1 MSLIVSELIGGEQP
15 FDDPAE
21 QKSLLD
27 KVIGAVKEVLTPR
40 LDPCHFST
48 ELIEAATL
56 CTKSGTRAAT
66 LAFQVERKSLFDRST
81 TVSLSELIGGGQ
93 PETSPCDMI
102 EVQVDTKDGNKTL
115 FDRID

>member
-15 FDDPAE
+15 SDDPAE
-21 QKSLLD
+21 QKSRLD
-27 KVIGAVKEVLTPR
+27 KVIGAVKEVLTHR
-40 LDPCHFST
+40 MDPCHFST
-48 ELIEAATL
+48 ELIAAATF
-56 CTKSGTRAAT
+56 
-66 LAFQVERKSLFDRST
+66 AFQVERKSLFDRST

>member
-1 MSLIVSELIGGEQP
+1 MNNLSTTRQS
-15 FDDPAE
+15 
-21 QKSLLD
+21 KS
-27 KVIGAVKEVLTPR
+27 
-40 LDPCHFST
+40 HFST

-66 LAFQVERKSLFDRST
+66 FAFQVERTSLFDRPT

-93 PETSPCDMI
+93 PETSPCDVI

>member
-1 MSLIVSELIGGEQP
+1 MEVNNLSTTRQS
-15 FDDPAE
+15 
-21 QKSLLD
+21 KSHL
-27 KVIGAVKEVLTPR
+27 
-40 LDPCHFST
+40 ST

-66 LAFQVERKSLFDRST
+66 FAFQVERKSLFDRST